1 MHYKKYRGDTVQE
14 ALRVI
19 KEELGP
25 GALVLSTQMVR
36 ASGPRG
42 WMGARVVEVTAAVER
57 EAVSEPRIAPS
68 AARPDPAVRGVAAR
82 LQASGLDA
90 TFAERVAG
98 HPALRDRAAGP
109 QAVRQA
115 VSATL
120 AALTVPNDELAPV
133 EVFVGPPGVGKTTT
147 IAKIAAQ
154 ARVTNASRAWL
165 VAADG
170 YRVGAVEQLRLY
182 AQIIGSP
189 FLIARSGEE
198 LASTLDGIR
207 RPLLVDTAGRSP
219 KDDGNV
225 DVLAALEG
233 RAGIRRHLVLPAT
246 ATPAQTRQTI
256 DRFRPARPDRI
267 VLTRLDEAETIA
279 PLVSVL
285 CEYQLPVSYLTH
297 GQNVP
302 DDLIRATPAA
312 LTDWVLGD
320 ATVGASA

>member
-1 MHYKKYRGDTVQE
+1 MHYKKYRGETVQE
-14 ALRVI
+14 ALRVVQ
-19 KEELGP
+19 EELGP

-42 WMGARVVEVTAAVER
+42 WMGARVVEVTAAAER
-57 EAVSEPRIAPS
+57 ETVSEQRIAPS
-68 AARPDPAVRGVAAR
+68 AARPSAVMRGVAAR
-82 LQASGLDA
+82 LQASGLDTA
-90 TFAERVAG
+90 FVERVAG
-98 HPALRDRAAGP
+98 HPGLRDRAAGP
-109 QAVRQA
+109 QAVRLA
-115 VSATL
+115 VCETL
-120 AALTVPNDELAPV
+120 APLTAPEDTLAPV

-154 ARVTNASRAWL
+154 TRVTHASRAWL

-225 DVLAALEG
+225 DILAALEG

-246 ATPAQTRQTI
+246 ATPAQTRQAL
-256 DRFRPARPDRI
+256 DRFRPARPDRV
-267 VLTRLDEAETIA
+267 VLTRLDETDTIA

-285 CEYQLPVSYLTH
+285 TEYQLPVSYLAH

-302 DDLIRATPAA
+302 DDLVRATPAV

-320 ATVGASA
+320 AAVGASV